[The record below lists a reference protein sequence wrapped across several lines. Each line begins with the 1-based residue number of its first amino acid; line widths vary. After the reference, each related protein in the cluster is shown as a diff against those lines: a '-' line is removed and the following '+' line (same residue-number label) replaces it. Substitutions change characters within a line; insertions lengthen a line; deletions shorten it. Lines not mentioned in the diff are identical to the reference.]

1 MSTLIQK
8 AGFHIGRRYCCWKEK
23 EDKELAS
30 KKKQVED
37 PADKSQHFKGPYVPK
52 KIILPSS
59 IVGFPQPPSPS
70 LGVLYDGHWINDS
83 PSPNSSPSFCPLP
96 DKGGKVLFVCT
107 IKLFH

>member
-23 EDKELAS
+23 EDKELAN

-52 KIILPSS
+52 KIHIA
-59 IVGFPQPPSPS
+59 
-70 LGVLYDGHWINDS
+70 
-83 PSPNSSPSFCPLP
+83 
-96 DKGGKVLFVCT
+96 
-107 IKLFH
+107 